1 MVPRRLSQLLENHFQ
16 ALRKIVLLLVRVH
29 KRGVPPLGKVLK
41 EGVKHNKV
49 QPSEMEASMMKLLLL
64 LALSNNKKT
73 HGHKSNHR

>member
-1 MVPRRLSQLLENHFQ
+1 
-16 ALRKIVLLLVRVH
+16 
-29 KRGVPPLGKVLK
+29 LGKVLK
-41 EGVKHNKV
+41 EGVKHKKV